1 MGARVNHR
9 EHNNTPKGR
18 LWMQIDRGGTAP
30 SRATQKRRAT
40 GFAWRMMHT
49 RRKHPLP
56 PMLDRTLNAEPQ
68 S

>member
-1 MGARVNHR
+1 MSYR
-9 EHNNTPKGR
+9 EHNNSPLGR

-30 SRATQKRRAT
+30 SKATAKRRAT
-40 GFAWRMMHT
+40 GQAWRTLHT

-56 PMLDRTLNAEPQ
+56 PMLDRAIHQEPQ